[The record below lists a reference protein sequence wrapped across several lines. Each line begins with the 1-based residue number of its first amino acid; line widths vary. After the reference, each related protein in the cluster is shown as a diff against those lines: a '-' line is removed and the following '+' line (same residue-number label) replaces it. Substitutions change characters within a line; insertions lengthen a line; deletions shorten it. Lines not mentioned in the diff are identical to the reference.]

1 MNKNK
6 WIYLLAFLFCIFMQP
21 IQAEGNFV
29 ESDLFG
35 SMQTGDKAALLVVH
49 FGTTHDDTR
58 ALTIDAVNKKMT
70 ETFPGLE
77 VREAWTSRII
87 AFRLKTRDIYKSNP
101 EEALARLKADG
112 YTHVL
117 IQSSNIIEGIEM
129 ESLRKD
135 VATHEKD
142 FKEIRIGTPL
152 LFTPED
158 YEAVIAAITPNGI
171 RDGAVL
177 LVGHGTYT
185 PTTAQYAMM
194 DYMLKAKG
202 FDNYIVGTIEGYKHF
217 RPGSGGE
224 ERFDNYIVGTIEGYP
239 SFDDALIQI
248 KKGGYKKVQL
258 MPFMFVA
265 GEHAKNDISG
275 DWKDELEK
283 QGYEVTV
290 FMEGLGQNPAVQ
302 DIFVE
307 HARFSATHK
316 YLDIVKKKKDYAEG
330 KEKYE

>member
-35 SMQTGDKAALLVVH
+35 SMQTGDKAALLVVY

-202 FDNYIVGTIEGYKHF
+202 FDNYIVGTIEGY
-217 RPGSGGE
+217 
-224 ERFDNYIVGTIEGYP
+224 P

>member
-77 VREAWTSRII
+77 VREAWTSRSI
-87 AFRLKTRDIYKSNP
+87 AFRLKTRGIYKSNP

-202 FDNYIVGTIEGYKHF
+202 FDNYM
-217 RPGSGGE
+217 
-224 ERFDNYIVGTIEGYP
+224 VGTIEGYP

>member
-87 AFRLKTRDIYKSNP
+87 AFRLKTRDIYKSHP
-101 EEALARLKADG
+101 EVALARLKADG

-202 FDNYIVGTIEGYKHF
+202 FDNYIVGTIEGY
-217 RPGSGGE
+217 
-224 ERFDNYIVGTIEGYP
+224 P

>member
-6 WIYLLAFLFCIFMQP
+6 LINLLSFLFCIFMQS

-29 ESDLFG
+29 ESDMFA
-35 SMQTGDKAALLVVH
+35 SMQTGDKAAVLVVH

-58 ALTIDAVNKKMT
+58 ALTIDAINKKMADA
-70 ETFPGLE
+70 FPGIE

-87 AFRLKTRDIYKSNP
+87 AFRLKTRGIHKSSP
-101 EEALARLKADG
+101 EEALARLKAEG

-135 VATHEKD
+135 VTSQEKG

-158 YEAVIAAITPNGI
+158 YEATIAAITPNGI

-177 LVGHGTYT
+177 LAGHGTYT

-202 FDNYIVGTIEGYKHF
+202 FGNYV
-217 RPGSGGE
+217 
-224 ERFDNYIVGTIEGYP
+224 VGTIEGYP
-239 SFDDALIQI
+239 SFDDALNQI
-248 KKGGYKKVQL
+248 KKGGYKKVRL

-265 GEHAKNDISG
+265 GEHAKNDIAG

-290 FMEGLGQNPAVQ
+290 FMEGLGQNPAIQ
-302 DIFVE
+302 NIFVE
-307 HARFSATHK
+307 HARFNATHK
-316 YLDIVKKKKDYAEG
+316 YLDIVKKKKDYAKG

>member
-87 AFRLKTRDIYKSNP
+87 AFRLKTRGIYKSNP

-158 YEAVIAAITPNGI
+158 YEAAIAAITPNGI

-202 FDNYIVGTIEGYKHF
+202 
-217 RPGSGGE
+217 
-224 ERFDNYIVGTIEGYP
+224 FDNYIVGTIEGYP

>member
-1 MNKNK
+1 
-6 WIYLLAFLFCIFMQP
+6 MQP

-202 FDNYIVGTIEGYKHF
+202 FDNYIVGTIEGY
-217 RPGSGGE
+217 
-224 ERFDNYIVGTIEGYP
+224 P

-307 HARFSATHK
+307 YARFSATHK

>member
-87 AFRLKTRDIYKSNP
+87 AFRLKTRGIYKSNP

-202 FDNYIVGTIEGYKHF
+202 FDNYM
-217 RPGSGGE
+217 
-224 ERFDNYIVGTIEGYP
+224 VGTIEGYP

-330 KEKYE
+330 KEK

>member
-135 VATHEKD
+135 VATHEKV

-202 FDNYIVGTIEGYKHF
+202 
-217 RPGSGGE
+217 
-224 ERFDNYIVGTIEGYP
+224 FDNYIVGTIEGYP

>member
-1 MNKNK
+1 M
-6 WIYLLAFLFCIFMQP
+6 LAFLFCIFMQP

-87 AFRLKTRDIYKSNP
+87 AFRLKTRGIYKSNP

-202 FDNYIVGTIEGYKHF
+202 FDNYIVGTIEGY
-217 RPGSGGE
+217 
-224 ERFDNYIVGTIEGYP
+224 P

>member
-1 MNKNK
+1 MNNNK

-202 FDNYIVGTIEGYKHF
+202 FDNYIVGTIEGY
-217 RPGSGGE
+217 
-224 ERFDNYIVGTIEGYP
+224 P

>member
-87 AFRLKTRDIYKSNP
+87 AFRLKTRGIYKSNP

-194 DYMLKAKG
+194 DYMLKEKG
-202 FDNYIVGTIEGYKHF
+202 FDNY
-217 RPGSGGE
+217 
-224 ERFDNYIVGTIEGYP
+224 
-239 SFDDALIQI
+239 
-248 KKGGYKKVQL
+248 
-258 MPFMFVA
+258 MF
-265 GEHAKNDISG
+265 
-275 DWKDELEK
+275 
-283 QGYEVTV
+283 
-290 FMEGLGQNPAVQ
+290 
-302 DIFVE
+302 
-307 HARFSATHK
+307 
-316 YLDIVKKKKDYAEG
+316 
-330 KEKYE
+330 

>member
-87 AFRLKTRDIYKSNP
+87 AFRLKTRGIYKSNP

-202 FDNYIVGTIEGYKHF
+202 FDNYIVGTIEGY
-217 RPGSGGE
+217 
-224 ERFDNYIVGTIEGYP
+224 P

-258 MPFMFVA
+258 IPFMFVA

>member
-1 MNKNK
+1 
-6 WIYLLAFLFCIFMQP
+6 MQP

-202 FDNYIVGTIEGYKHF
+202 FDNYIVGTIEGY
-217 RPGSGGE
+217 
-224 ERFDNYIVGTIEGYP
+224 P

>member
-202 FDNYIVGTIEGYKHF
+202 FDNYIVGTIEGY
-217 RPGSGGE
+217 
-224 ERFDNYIVGTIEGYP
+224 P

-258 MPFMFVA
+258 MPFMCVA

>member
-87 AFRLKTRDIYKSNP
+87 AFRLKTRGIYKSNP

-202 FDNYIVGTIEGYKHF
+202 FDNYM
-217 RPGSGGE
+217 
-224 ERFDNYIVGTIEGYP
+224 VGTIEGYP

>member
-1 MNKNK
+1 
-6 WIYLLAFLFCIFMQP
+6 MQS

-29 ESDLFG
+29 ESDMFA
-35 SMQTGDKAALLVVH
+35 SMQTGDKAAVLVVH

-58 ALTIDAVNKKMT
+58 ALTIDAINKKMADA
-70 ETFPGLE
+70 FPGIE

-87 AFRLKTRDIYKSNP
+87 AFRLKTRGIHKSSP
-101 EEALARLKADG
+101 EEALARLKAEG

-135 VATHEKD
+135 VTSQEKG

-158 YEAVIAAITPNGI
+158 YEATIAAITPNGI

-202 FDNYIVGTIEGYKHF
+202 FGNYV
-217 RPGSGGE
+217 
-224 ERFDNYIVGTIEGYP
+224 VGTIEGYP
-239 SFDDALIQI
+239 SFDDALNQI
-248 KKGGYKKVQL
+248 KKGGYKKVRL

-265 GEHAKNDISG
+265 GEHAKNDIAG

-290 FMEGLGQNPAVQ
+290 FMEGLGQNPAIQ
-302 DIFVE
+302 NIFVE
-307 HARFSATHK
+307 HARFNATHK
-316 YLDIVKKKKDYAEG
+316 YLDIVKKKKDYAKG

>member
-202 FDNYIVGTIEGYKHF
+202 FDNYIVGTI
-217 RPGSGGE
+217 
-224 ERFDNYIVGTIEGYP
+224 
-239 SFDDALIQI
+239 QI

>member
-6 WIYLLAFLFCIFMQP
+6 LINLLSFLFCIFMQS

-29 ESDLFG
+29 ESDMFA
-35 SMQTGDKAALLVVH
+35 SMQTGDKAAVLVVH

-58 ALTIDAVNKKMT
+58 ALTIDAINKKMADA
-70 ETFPGLE
+70 FPGIE

-87 AFRLKTRDIYKSNP
+87 AFRLKTRGIHKSSP
-101 EEALARLKADG
+101 EEALARLKAEG

-135 VATHEKD
+135 VTSQEKG

-158 YEAVIAAITPNGI
+158 YEATIAAITPNGI

-177 LVGHGTYT
+177 LVGHGTYP

-202 FDNYIVGTIEGYKHF
+202 FGNYV
-217 RPGSGGE
+217 
-224 ERFDNYIVGTIEGYP
+224 VGTIEGYP
-239 SFDDALIQI
+239 SFDDALNQI
-248 KKGGYKKVQL
+248 KKGGYKKVRL

-265 GEHAKNDISG
+265 GEHAKNDIAG

-290 FMEGLGQNPAVQ
+290 FMEGLGQNPAIQ
-302 DIFVE
+302 NIFVE
-307 HARFSATHK
+307 HARFNATHK
-316 YLDIVKKKKDYAEG
+316 YLDIVKKKKDYAKG

>member
-1 MNKNK
+1 
-6 WIYLLAFLFCIFMQP
+6 
-21 IQAEGNFV
+21 
-29 ESDLFG
+29 
-35 SMQTGDKAALLVVH
+35 
-49 FGTTHDDTR
+49 
-58 ALTIDAVNKKMT
+58 MT

-202 FDNYIVGTIEGYKHF
+202 FDNYIVGTIEGY
-217 RPGSGGE
+217 
-224 ERFDNYIVGTIEGYP
+224 P

-330 KEKYE
+330 KKKYE

>member
-117 IQSSNIIEGIEM
+117 IQSTNIIEGIEM

-202 FDNYIVGTIEGYKHF
+202 
-217 RPGSGGE
+217 
-224 ERFDNYIVGTIEGYP
+224 FDNYIVGTIEGYP

>member
-135 VATHEKD
+135 VA
-142 FKEIRIGTPL
+142 
-152 LFTPED
+152 
-158 YEAVIAAITPNGI
+158 VIAAITPNGI

-202 FDNYIVGTIEGYKHF
+202 
-217 RPGSGGE
+217 
-224 ERFDNYIVGTIEGYP
+224 FDNYIVGTIEGYP